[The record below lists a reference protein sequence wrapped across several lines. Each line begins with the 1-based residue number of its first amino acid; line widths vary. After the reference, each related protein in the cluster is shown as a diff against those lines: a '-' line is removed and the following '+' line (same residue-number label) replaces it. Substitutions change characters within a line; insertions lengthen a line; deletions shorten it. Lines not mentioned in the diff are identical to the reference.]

1 MTQDDAAPQ
10 PMTPGE
16 AVRAVL
22 AAEEPGAELHWTVV
36 LDRAL
41 REGLIAPTPQARNEI
56 VRALADATASGEII
70 KTSVGTY
77 RCA

>member
-1 MTQDDAAPQ
+1 
-10 PMTPGE
+10 MTPVE

-22 AAEEPGAELHWTVV
+22 AEEVDAELHWTVV

-41 REGLIAPTPQARNEI
+41 RAGYIEPTPEARNLV
-56 VRALADATASGEII
+56 VRALADATSSGEII